1 MDSALQKMHRV
12 FDIDKNGILD
22 VKEVAAALVILCK
35 GSMAS
40 KVKFGLQIFSSID
53 TEGCIN
59 IKYSEFR
66 TFLHFIFK
74 LSLES
79 STEIMLDYDLNKLA
93 DQVASSAYTFA
104 GIEDKKKNI
113 DMNQVMQFL
122 NKVSD
127 QEKR

>member
-1 MDSALQKMHRV
+1 MHRV

-40 KVKFGLQIFSSID
+40 KVKFGLEIFSSIE
-53 TEGCIN
+53 TETCIN
-59 IKYSEFR
+59 IKYSEFG
-66 TFLHFIFK
+66 TFLYFIFK

-93 DQVASSAYTFA
+93 D
-104 GIEDKKKNI
+104 
-113 DMNQVMQFL
+113 
-122 NKVSD
+122 
-127 QEKR
+127 